1 MDRTIATMAEDI
13 GLFDIVRKTATN
25 VDFVLVQSYW
35 NGNYQIFEFDDDLMI
50 CIAIAEGDS

>member
-25 VDFVLVQSYW
+25 VDSIVLEW
-35 NGNYQIFEFDDDLMI
+35 KLLDLRI
-50 CIAIAEGDS
+50 R